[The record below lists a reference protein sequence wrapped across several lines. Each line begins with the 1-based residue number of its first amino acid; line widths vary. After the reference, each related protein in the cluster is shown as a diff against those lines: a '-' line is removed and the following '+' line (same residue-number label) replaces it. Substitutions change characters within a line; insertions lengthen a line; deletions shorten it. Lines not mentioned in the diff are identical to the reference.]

1 LRRLRLDYP
10 RRPSLNRAQGM
21 PRRTKRSTACPVPG
35 GKPATRRGQRRAT
48 SFIEPRKPAPMTL
61 QDFRARL
68 HGEQFQ
74 FAETLAFITE
84 HYAYQPSAFRN
95 GDVENA
101 EGHNEGSCK
110 TLGLALLEGL

>member
-1 LRRLRLDYP
+1 
-10 RRPSLNRAQGM
+10 
-21 PRRTKRSTACPVPG
+21 
-35 GKPATRRGQRRAT
+35 
-48 SFIEPRKPAPMTL
+48 MTL

-110 TLGLALLEGL
+110 TLGLALLEGLSLEETLRAFGEHYRAVLASPDGSDHANIRALQASGLAGVQFARQPLQRKG